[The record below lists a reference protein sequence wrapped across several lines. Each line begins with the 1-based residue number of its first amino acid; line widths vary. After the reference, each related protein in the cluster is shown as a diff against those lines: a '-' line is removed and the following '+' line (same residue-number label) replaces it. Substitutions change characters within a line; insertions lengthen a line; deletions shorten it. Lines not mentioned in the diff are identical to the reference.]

1 MSLTAEREISRRV
14 LIPAGTY
21 RLGSEAHYAEERPV
35 RSGALEAFEI
45 DIYPVTNGAFAAFV
59 QATGWV
65 TMAERADP
73 PGSGVFTPSQG
84 PIALDD
90 PRRWWRHEAQACW
103 KHPRGAQ
110 SDLTGLEDHPVVH
123 ISLEDAKAYADW
135 HGLSLPTEAH
145 WEAAARGGL
154 IEAQYAWGETFKLGG
169 RLMANVWTGA
179 FPWFHSRDEG
189 AGTSP
194 VGQFD
199 ANGHG
204 LFDMIGNV
212 WEWTLSPFD
221 QASGCCTPGQDGKLV
236 ALKGGS
242 FLCAAEYCER
252 YRPAARIGV
261 TADTSMAHIGFRCIK
276 IL

>member
-1 MSLTAEREISRRV
+1 
-14 LIPAGTY
+14 
-21 RLGSEAHYAEERPV
+21 LGSDAHYAEERPV
-35 RSGALEAFEI
+35 RSVALEAFEI
-45 DIYPVTNGAFAAFV
+45 DIHPVTNAAFAAFV
-59 QATGWV
+59 QASGWV
-65 TMAERADP
+65 TLAERSDP
-73 PGSGVFTPSQG
+73 SGSGVFTPSQG

-103 KHPRGAQ
+103 KHPRGEG
-110 SDLTGLEDHPVVH
+110 SDLTGLDDHPVVH

-135 HGLSLPTEAH
+135 HGLSLPSEAQ

-154 IEAQYAWGETFKLGG
+154 VGSQYAWGETFKPDG

-199 ANGHG
+199 ANGFG

-221 QASGCCTPGQDGKLV
+221 QASGCCTPAQEGKLM

-261 TADTSMAHIGFRCIK
+261 TADTTMAHIGFRCIQP
-276 IL
+276 L

>member
-1 MSLTAEREISRRV
+1 MSLGALSATTRRV

-21 RLGSEAHYAEERPV
+21 RLGSDAHYAEERPV
-35 RSGALEAFEI
+35 RSEALEAFEI
-45 DIYPVTNGAFAAFV
+45 DIHPVTNAAFSAFV
-59 QATGWV
+59 QASGWV
-65 TMAERADP
+65 TLAERSDP
-73 PGSGVFTPSQG
+73 SGSGVFTPSKG

-103 KHPRGAQ
+103 KRPRGAG
-110 SDLTGLEDHPVVH
+110 SDLTGLDDHPVVH
-123 ISLEDAKAYADW
+123 ISLDDAKAYADW
-135 HGLSLPTEAH
+135 HGLSLPSEAQ

-154 IEAQYAWGETFKLGG
+154 IDAQYAWGETFKPDG
-169 RLMANVWTGA
+169 RLMANVWTGS
-179 FPWFHSRDEG
+179 FPWFHSRGEG

-199 ANGHG
+199 ANGFG

-221 QASGCCTPGQDGKLV
+221 QASGCCTPAQEGKLM

-261 TADTSMAHIGFRCIK
+261 TADTTMAHIGFRCIQP
-276 IL
+276 L

>member
-1 MSLTAEREISRRV
+1 MSLGAARAIARRV

-21 RLGSEAHYAEERPV
+21 RLGSDAHYAEERPV
-35 RSGALEAFEI
+35 RSVALEAFEI
-45 DIYPVTNGAFAAFV
+45 DIHPVTNAAFAAFV
-59 QATGWV
+59 QASGWV
-65 TMAERADP
+65 TLAERSDP
-73 PGSGVFTPSQG
+73 SGSGVFTPSQG

-103 KHPRGAQ
+103 KYPRGAG
-110 SDLTGLEDHPVVH
+110 SDLTGLDDHPVVH
-123 ISLEDAKAYADW
+123 ISLDDAKAYADW
-135 HGLSLPTEAH
+135 HGLSLPSEAQ

-154 IEAQYAWGETFKLGG
+154 VGAQYAWGETFKPDG

-179 FPWFHSRDEG
+179 FQWFHSRDEG

-194 VGQFD
+194 VGQFG
-199 ANGHG
+199 ANGYG

-221 QASGCCTPGQDGKLV
+221 QASGCCKPYQEGKLM

-261 TADTSMAHIGFRCIK
+261 TADTTMAHIGFRCIK
-276 IL
+276 SL

>member
-1 MSLTAEREISRRV
+1 MSLGASREMARRV
-14 LIPAGTY
+14 RIPAGVY

-35 RSGALEAFEI
+35 RSVMLEAFEI
-45 DIYPVTNGAFAAFV
+45 DIHPVTNAGFAAFV
-59 QATGWV
+59 EATGWL
-65 TMAERADP
+65 TLAERADP

-103 KHPRGAQ
+103 KRPRGEG
-110 SDLTGLEDHPVVH
+110 SDLTGLDDHPVVH
-123 ISLEDAKAYADW
+123 ITLEDAKAYADW
-135 HGLSLPTEAH
+135 RGLSLPTEAQ

-154 IEAQYAWGETFKLGG
+154 AEAQYAWGETFKPDG

-179 FPWFHSRDEG
+179 FPWWHSRDEG

-194 VGQFD
+194 VGRFD
-199 ANGHG
+199 ANGYG

-221 QASGCCTPGQDGKLV
+221 QASGCCTPDQDGMLL

-276 IL
+276 PL